1 MHRPTSDTLRL
12 QENHDQSSAR
22 PVRNPNANGLAL
34 LVTNHARADHQ
45 MKAPAA
51 SLPDCVVRDQTLMGK
66 GGLAKT
72 RVDKRKVVF
81 AQLTHNSRG
90 VLNQTDRECQKPG
103 AGGLPIVA

>member
-1 MHRPTSDTLRL
+1 
-12 QENHDQSSAR
+12 
-22 PVRNPNANGLAL
+22 
-34 LVTNHARADHQ
+34 
-45 MKAPAA
+45 
-51 SLPDCVVRDQTLMGK
+51 MGK